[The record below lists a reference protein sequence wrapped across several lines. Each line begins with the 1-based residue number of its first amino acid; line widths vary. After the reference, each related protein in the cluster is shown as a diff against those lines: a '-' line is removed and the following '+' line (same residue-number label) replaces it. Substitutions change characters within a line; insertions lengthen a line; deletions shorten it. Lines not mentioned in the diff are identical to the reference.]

1 MMRRADCSAFFLERM
16 NGMPTILVVEDDAKI
31 ARLLELELMHA
42 GYQVE
47 VAHDGRAGLD
57 RALAGGIDL
66 MLLDVMLPQ
75 MSGLEVVRRV
85 KEEQPLLP
93 VLMVTARGDR
103 YDKVSGLD
111 LGADDYI
118 TKPFEMEELL
128 ARIRAFLRMRQHVQV
143 DTSERVLSYEGLTV
157 DVNRHEVVCEGQK
170 VDLTRREFDLLVYLL
185 EHPERVLTR
194 DQLVEHVWGFDYYGD
209 TNVVD
214 VYVRYVRK
222 KLGGSWIQTV
232 RGVGYMLKRGE

>member
-1 MMRRADCSAFFLERM
+1 MQ
-16 NGMPTILVVEDDAKI
+16 TILVVEDDSKI
-31 ARLLELELMHA
+31 ARLLELELKHA
-42 GYQVE
+42 GYAVM
-47 VAHDGRAGLD
+47 VATDGRTGLE
-57 RALAGGIDL
+57 RALADDVDL
-66 MLLDVMLPQ
+66 VLLDVMLPQ
-75 MSGLEVVRRV
+75 MSGLEVVRRL
-85 KEEQPLLP
+85 KEERPLLP

-118 TKPFEMEELL
+118 TKPFEIEEVL
-128 ARIRAFLRMRQHVQV
+128 ARIRAFLRMRQLVRQDHSEQV
-143 DTSERVLSYEGLTV
+143 LTYETLTV
-157 DVNRHEVVCEGQK
+157 DVNRHEVYCDGKK
-170 VDLTRREFDLLVYLL
+170 VELTRREFDLLVFFL
-185 EHPERVLTR
+185 ENPERVLTR

-222 KLGGSWIQTV
+222 KLTGSWIQTV

>member
-57 RALAGGIDL
+57 RALTGGIDL

>member
-1 MMRRADCSAFFLERM
+1 M
-16 NGMPTILVVEDDAKI
+16 NRMPTILVVEDDAKI

-57 RALAGGIDL
+57 RALTGGIDL

-157 DVNRHEVVCEGQK
+157 DVNRHEVICEGQK

>member
-1 MMRRADCSAFFLERM
+1 MQ
-16 NGMPTILVVEDDAKI
+16 TILVIEDDSKI
-31 ARLLELELMHA
+31 ARLLELELKHA
-42 GYQVE
+42 GYAVM
-47 VAHDGRAGLD
+47 VATDGRIGLE
-57 RALAGGIDL
+57 RALADDVDL
-66 MLLDVMLPQ
+66 VLLDVMLPQ
-75 MSGLEVVRRV
+75 MSGLEVVRRL
-85 KEEQPLLP
+85 KEERPLLP

-118 TKPFEMEELL
+118 TKPFEIEEVL
-128 ARIRAFLRMRQHVQV
+128 ARIRAFLRMRQLVRQDHSEQV
-143 DTSERVLSYEGLTV
+143 LTYDTLTV
-157 DVNRHEVVCEGQK
+157 DVNRHEVYCDGKK
-170 VDLTRREFDLLVYLL
+170 VDLTRREFDLLVFFL
-185 EHPERVLTR
+185 ENPERVLTR

-222 KLGGSWIQTV
+222 KLTGSWIQTV

>member
-1 MMRRADCSAFFLERM
+1 MQ
-16 NGMPTILVVEDDAKI
+16 TILVVEDDSKI
-31 ARLLELELMHA
+31 ARLLELELKHA
-42 GYQVE
+42 GYE
-47 VAHDGRAGLD
+47 VLVATDGRSGLE
-57 RALAGGIDL
+57 RAVADEIDL
-66 MLLDVMLPQ
+66 VLLDIMLPQ
-75 MSGLEVVRRV
+75 MSGLEVVRRL
-85 KEEQPLLP
+85 KEERPLLP

-118 TKPFEMEELL
+118 TKPFEIEEVL
-128 ARIRAFLRMRQHVQV
+128 ARIRAFLRMRQLVRQDHSEHVL
-143 DTSERVLSYEGLTV
+143 TYETLKV
-157 DVNRHEVVCEGQK
+157 DVNRHEVYCEGNK
-170 VDLTRREFDLLVYLL
+170 IDLTRREFDLLVFFL

-194 DQLVEHVWGFDYYGD
+194 DQLVEHVWGFDYFGD

-222 KLGGSWIQTV
+222 KLTGSWIQTV

>member
-157 DVNRHEVVCEGQK
+157 DVNRHEVVCEGQN

>member
-1 MMRRADCSAFFLERM
+1 MQ
-16 NGMPTILVVEDDAKI
+16 TILVVEDDSKI
-31 ARLLELELMHA
+31 ARLLELELRHA
-42 GYQVE
+42 GYAVM
-47 VAHDGRAGLD
+47 VATDGRTGLE
-57 RALAGGIDL
+57 RALADDVDL
-66 MLLDVMLPQ
+66 VLLDVMLPQ
-75 MSGLEVVRRV
+75 MSGLEVVRRL
-85 KEEQPLLP
+85 KEERPLLP

-118 TKPFEMEELL
+118 TKPFEIEEVL
-128 ARIRAFLRMRQHVQV
+128 ARIRAFLRMRQLVRQDHSEQV
-143 DTSERVLSYEGLTV
+143 LTYETLTV
-157 DVNRHEVVCEGQK
+157 DVNRHEVYCDGKK
-170 VDLTRREFDLLVYLL
+170 VELTRREFDLLVFFL
-185 EHPERVLTR
+185 ENPERVLTR

-222 KLGGSWIQTV
+222 KLTGSWIQTV

>member
-1 MMRRADCSAFFLERM
+1 MQ
-16 NGMPTILVVEDDAKI
+16 TILVVEDDSKI
-31 ARLLELELMHA
+31 ARLLELELKHA
-42 GYQVE
+42 GYAVM
-47 VAHDGRAGLD
+47 VATDGRTGLE
-57 RALAGGIDL
+57 RALADDVDL
-66 MLLDVMLPQ
+66 VLLDVMLPQ
-75 MSGLEVVRRV
+75 MSGLEVVRRL
-85 KEEQPLLP
+85 KEERPLLP

-118 TKPFEMEELL
+118 TKPFEIEEVL
-128 ARIRAFLRMRQHVQV
+128 ARIRAFLRMLKLVRQDHSEQV
-143 DTSERVLSYEGLTV
+143 LTYETLTV
-157 DVNRHEVVCEGQK
+157 DVNRHEVYCDGKK
-170 VDLTRREFDLLVYLL
+170 VDLTRREFDLLLFFL
-185 EHPERVLTR
+185 ENPERVLTR

-222 KLGGSWIQTV
+222 KLTGSWIQTV

>member
-1 MMRRADCSAFFLERM
+1 
-16 NGMPTILVVEDDAKI
+16 MPTILVVEDDAKI

>member
-1 MMRRADCSAFFLERM
+1 M
-16 NGMPTILVVEDDAKI
+16 NAMPTILVVEDDAKI

-157 DVNRHEVVCEGQK
+157 DVNRHEVVCVGQK

>member
-1 MMRRADCSAFFLERM
+1 
-16 NGMPTILVVEDDAKI
+16 MPTILVVEDDAKI

-157 DVNRHEVVCEGQK
+157 DVNRHEVVCEGQN

>member
-1 MMRRADCSAFFLERM
+1 
-16 NGMPTILVVEDDAKI
+16 MPTILVVEDDAKI

-157 DVNRHEVVCEGQK
+157 DVNRHEVMCEGQK
-170 VDLTRREFDLLVYLL
+170 IDLTRREFDLLVYLL

>member
-1 MMRRADCSAFFLERM
+1 MQ
-16 NGMPTILVVEDDAKI
+16 TILVVEDDSKI
-31 ARLLELELMHA
+31 ARLLELELKHA
-42 GYQVE
+42 GYAVM
-47 VAHDGRAGLD
+47 VATDGRTGLE
-57 RALAGGIDL
+57 RALADDVDL
-66 MLLDVMLPQ
+66 VLLDVMLPQ
-75 MSGLEVVRRV
+75 MSGLEVVRRL
-85 KEEQPLLP
+85 KEERPLLP

-118 TKPFEMEELL
+118 TKPFEIEEVL
-128 ARIRAFLRMRQHVQV
+128 ARIRAFLRMLKLVRQDHSEQV
-143 DTSERVLSYEGLTV
+143 LTYETLTV
-157 DVNRHEVVCEGQK
+157 DVNRHEVYCDGKK
-170 VDLTRREFDLLVYLL
+170 VELTRREFDLLLFFL
-185 EHPERVLTR
+185 ENPERVLTR

-222 KLGGSWIQTV
+222 KLTGSWIQTV

>member
-1 MMRRADCSAFFLERM
+1 MQ
-16 NGMPTILVVEDDAKI
+16 TILVVEDDSKI
-31 ARLLELELMHA
+31 ARLLELELKHA
-42 GYQVE
+42 GYAVM
-47 VAHDGRAGLD
+47 VATDGRTGLE
-57 RALAGGIDL
+57 RALADDVDL
-66 MLLDVMLPQ
+66 VLLDVMLPQ
-75 MSGLEVVRRV
+75 MSGLEVVRRL
-85 KEEQPLLP
+85 KEERPLLP

-118 TKPFEMEELL
+118 TKPFEIEEVL
-128 ARIRAFLRMRQHVQV
+128 ARIRAFLRMRQLVRQDHSEQV
-143 DTSERVLSYEGLTV
+143 LTYETLTV
-157 DVNRHEVVCEGQK
+157 DVNRHEVYCDGKK
-170 VDLTRREFDLLVYLL
+170 VDLTRREFDLLVFFL
-185 EHPERVLTR
+185 ENPERVLTR

-222 KLGGSWIQTV
+222 KLTGSWIQTV

>member
-1 MMRRADCSAFFLERM
+1 MQ
-16 NGMPTILVVEDDAKI
+16 TILVVEDDSKI
-31 ARLLELELMHA
+31 ARLLELELKHA
-42 GYQVE
+42 GYAVM
-47 VAHDGRAGLD
+47 VATDGRTGLE
-57 RALAGGIDL
+57 RALADEVDL
-66 MLLDVMLPQ
+66 VLLDVMLPQ
-75 MSGLEVVRRV
+75 MSGLEVVRRL
-85 KEEQPLLP
+85 KEERPLLP

-118 TKPFEMEELL
+118 TKPFEIEEVL
-128 ARIRAFLRMRQHVQV
+128 ARIRAFLRMRQLVRQDHSEQV
-143 DTSERVLSYEGLTV
+143 LTYDTLTV
-157 DVNRHEVVCEGQK
+157 DVNRHEVYCDGKK
-170 VDLTRREFDLLVYLL
+170 VDLTRREFDLLVFFL
-185 EHPERVLTR
+185 ENPERVLTR

-222 KLGGSWIQTV
+222 KLTGSWIQTV

>member
-1 MMRRADCSAFFLERM
+1 
-16 NGMPTILVVEDDAKI
+16 MPTILVVEDDAKI

-143 DTSERVLSYEGLTV
+143 DTSERVLTYEGLTV
-157 DVNRHEVVCEGQK
+157 DVNRHEVMCEGQK

>member
-1 MMRRADCSAFFLERM
+1 
-16 NGMPTILVVEDDAKI
+16 MPTILVVEDDAKI
-31 ARLLELELMHA
+31 ARLLQLELMHA
-42 GYQVE
+42 GYTVE
-47 VAHDGRAGLD
+47 VAHDGRTGLD
-57 RALAGGIDL
+57 RALEGGIDL

-85 KEEQPLLP
+85 KTEQPLLP

-128 ARIRAFLRMRQHVQV
+128 ARIRAFLRMRQHVQT
-143 DTSERVLSYEGLTV
+143 DTSERLLSYEGLAV
-157 DVNRHEVVCEGQK
+157 DIDRHEVTCDGETVE
-170 VDLTRREFDLLVYLL
+170 LTRREFDLLAYFL

-194 DQLVEHVWGFDYYGD
+194 DQLLEHVWGFDYYGD

-222 KLGGSWIQTV
+222 KLGGNWIQTV

>member
-1 MMRRADCSAFFLERM
+1 M
-16 NGMPTILVVEDDAKI
+16 NEMPTILVVEDDAKI

-57 RALAGGIDL
+57 RALTGGIDL

-157 DVNRHEVVCEGQK
+157 DVNRHEVICEGEK

-185 EHPERVLTR
+185 EHSERVLTR

>member
-1 MMRRADCSAFFLERM
+1 M

-57 RALAGGIDL
+57 RALTGGIDL

-157 DVNRHEVVCEGQK
+157 DVNRHEVICEGQK

-232 RGVGYMLKRGE
+232 RGVG

>member
-1 MMRRADCSAFFLERM
+1 
-16 NGMPTILVVEDDAKI
+16 MPTILVVEDDAKI

-42 GYQVE
+42 GYEVE

-143 DTSERVLSYEGLTV
+143 DTSERVLTYEGLTV
-157 DVNRHEVVCEGQK
+157 DVNRHEVMCEGQK

>member
-1 MMRRADCSAFFLERM
+1 
-16 NGMPTILVVEDDAKI
+16 MPTILVVEDDAKI

-57 RALAGGIDL
+57 RALTGGIDL

-85 KEEQPLLP
+85 KEDQPLLP

-157 DVNRHEVVCEGQK
+157 DVNRHEVMCEGQK

-214 VYVRYVRK
+214 VYIRYVRK

>member
-1 MMRRADCSAFFLERM
+1 MQ
-16 NGMPTILVVEDDAKI
+16 TILVVEDDSKI
-31 ARLLELELMHA
+31 ARLLELELKHA
-42 GYQVE
+42 GYAVM
-47 VAHDGRAGLD
+47 VATDGRTGLE
-57 RALAGGIDL
+57 RAFADDVDL
-66 MLLDVMLPQ
+66 VLLDVMLPQ
-75 MSGLEVVRRV
+75 LSGLEVVRRL
-85 KEEQPLLP
+85 KEERPLLP

-118 TKPFEMEELL
+118 TKPFEIEEVL
-128 ARIRAFLRMRQHVQV
+128 ARIRAFLRMRQLVRQDHSEQV
-143 DTSERVLSYEGLTV
+143 LTYETLTV
-157 DVNRHEVVCEGQK
+157 DVNRHEVYCDGKKIE
-170 VDLTRREFDLLVYLL
+170 LTRREFDLLVFFL
-185 EHPERVLTR
+185 ENPERVLTR

-222 KLGGSWIQTV
+222 KLTGSWIQTV

>member
-1 MMRRADCSAFFLERM
+1 M
-16 NGMPTILVVEDDAKI
+16 NVMPTILVVEDDAKI

-157 DVNRHEVVCEGQK
+157 DVNRHEVMYEGQK
-170 VDLTRREFDLLVYLL
+170 IDLTRREFDLLVYLL

>member
-1 MMRRADCSAFFLERM
+1 M

-42 GYQVE
+42 GYAVE

-57 RALAGGIDL
+57 RALTGGIDL

>member
-1 MMRRADCSAFFLERM
+1 MQ
-16 NGMPTILVVEDDAKI
+16 TILVVEDDSKI
-31 ARLLELELMHA
+31 ARLLELELKHA
-42 GYQVE
+42 GYAVM
-47 VAHDGRAGLD
+47 VATDGRTGLE
-57 RALAGGIDL
+57 RALSDDVDL
-66 MLLDVMLPQ
+66 VLLDVMLPQ
-75 MSGLEVVRRV
+75 MSGLEVVRRL
-85 KEEQPLLP
+85 KEERPLLP

-118 TKPFEMEELL
+118 TKPFEIEEVL
-128 ARIRAFLRMRQHVQV
+128 ARIRAFLRMRQLVRQDHSEQV
-143 DTSERVLSYEGLTV
+143 LTYDTLTV
-157 DVNRHEVVCEGQK
+157 DVNRHEVYCDGKK
-170 VDLTRREFDLLVYLL
+170 VDLTRREFDLLVFFL
-185 EHPERVLTR
+185 ENPERVLTR

-222 KLGGSWIQTV
+222 KLTGSWIQTV

>member
-1 MMRRADCSAFFLERM
+1 MRRADCSAFFAERM
-16 NGMPTILVVEDDAKI
+16 KTMATILVVEDDVKI
-31 ARLLELELMHA
+31 ARLLQLELMHA
-42 GYQVE
+42 GYAVE
-47 VAHDGRAGLD
+47 VEHDGRTGLE
-57 RALAGGIDL
+57 RALQGGIDL
-66 MLLDVMLPQ
+66 MLLDVMLPH
-75 MSGLEVVRRV
+75 MSGLEVVRRI
-85 KEEQPLLP
+85 KAEQPTLP

-128 ARIRAFLRMRQHVQV
+128 ARIRAFLRMRQHIQT
-143 DTSERVLSYEGLTV
+143 DTSERTFSYEGLTV
-157 DVNRHEVVCEGQK
+157 DVNRHEVTCNGAHVE
-170 VDLTRREFDLLVYLL
+170 LTRREFDLLAYLI

-194 DQLVEHVWGFDYYGD
+194 DQLLEHVWGFDYYGD

>member
-1 MMRRADCSAFFLERM
+1 M

-42 GYQVE
+42 GYEVE

>member
-1 MMRRADCSAFFLERM
+1 MQ
-16 NGMPTILVVEDDAKI
+16 TILVVEDDSKI
-31 ARLLELELMHA
+31 ARLLELELKHA
-42 GYQVE
+42 GYAVM
-47 VAHDGRAGLD
+47 VATDGRTGLE
-57 RALAGGIDL
+57 RALADDVDL
-66 MLLDVMLPQ
+66 VLLDVMLPQ
-75 MSGLEVVRRV
+75 MSGLEVVRRL
-85 KEEQPLLP
+85 KEERPLLP

-118 TKPFEMEELL
+118 TKPFEIEEVL
-128 ARIRAFLRMRQHVQV
+128 ARIRAFLRMRQLVRQDHSEQV
-143 DTSERVLSYEGLTV
+143 LTYDTLTV
-157 DVNRHEVVCEGQK
+157 DVNRHEVYCDGKK
-170 VDLTRREFDLLVYLL
+170 VDLTRREFDLLVFFL
-185 EHPERVLTR
+185 ENPERVLTR

-222 KLGGSWIQTV
+222 KLTGSWIQTV

>member
-1 MMRRADCSAFFLERM
+1 MTRM
-16 NGMPTILVVEDDAKI
+16 QTILVVEDDAKI
-31 ARLLELELMHA
+31 ARLLELELIHA
-42 GYQVE
+42 GYEVE
-47 VAHDGRAGLD
+47 VAQDGRSGLD
-57 RALAGGIDL
+57 RALAGGVDL

-128 ARIRAFLRMRQHVQV
+128 ARIRAFLRMRQHAYV

-157 DVNRHEVVCEGQK
+157 DVNRHEVTCAEEK
-170 VDLTRREFDLLVYLL
+170 IELTRREFDLLVYLL

-194 DQLVEHVWGFDYYGD
+194 DQLVEQVWGFDYYGD

-214 VYVRYVRK
+214 VYVRYLRK

>member
-1 MMRRADCSAFFLERM
+1 
-16 NGMPTILVVEDDAKI
+16 MPTILVVEDDAKI

-42 GYQVE
+42 GYEVE